1 MKKLK
6 KQEQGFTLVELA
18 IVLVIIGL
26 LLGAVLKGREMI
38 ENAKYKNFAN
48 QISGYTAAMYTFM
61 DKYNRAFPGDMKNAD
76 SEIPGVT
83 TGHNGNGDGEING
96 GECNN
101 NGGEESCLVWEHLSK
116 AGIIG
121 GSYSGAAREVPHN
134 TFGNNIEFYY
144 DTIWSE
150 SGHWF
155 RYDMIPLSV
164 AKRYDKEFDDGQPK
178 TGSVKAMDFGGT
190 GLCVNGDNYKTGD
203 SGSCQV
209 YIRF

>member
-61 DKYNRAFPGDMKNAD
+61 DKYNRAFPGDMINAD

-83 TGHNGNGDGEING
+83 SGHNGDGNGEVNG
-96 GECNN
+96 GVCDSN
-101 NGGEESCLVWEHLSK
+101 GEETCIIWEHLSR

-121 GSYSGAAREVPHN
+121 GSYSGAAHDVPHN

-144 DTIWSE
+144 GNVWSE
-150 SGHWF
+150 YGHWF

-178 TGSVKAMDFGGT
+178 TGSVKATDWGG
-190 GLCVNGDNYKTGD
+190 GLCLNGDNYKNGD
-203 SGSCQV
+203 TGSCFFYV
-209 YIRF
+209 RF